1 MVERAVMPDQTD
13 PDTNKILE
21 GEAGSPNLE
30 SSVSSTGSDIG
41 SW

>member
-1 MVERAVMPDQTD
+1 MVERALM

-30 SSVSSTGSDIG
+30 SSVPSTGSYIRVG
-41 SW
+41 